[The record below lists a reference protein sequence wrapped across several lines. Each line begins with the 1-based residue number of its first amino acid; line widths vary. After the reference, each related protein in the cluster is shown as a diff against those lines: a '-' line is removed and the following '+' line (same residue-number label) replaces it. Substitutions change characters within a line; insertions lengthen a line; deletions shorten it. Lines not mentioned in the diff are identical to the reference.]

1 MLHNFS
7 PEIIDFLLTSCR
19 VYVDVCIH
27 VFLCVYVCVCVREYD
42 SNLRRFALS
51 FAL

>member
-27 VFLCVYVCVCVREYD
+27 VFLCVYVCVCVSASMIRICD
-42 SNLRRFALS
+42 ALH
-51 FAL
+51 